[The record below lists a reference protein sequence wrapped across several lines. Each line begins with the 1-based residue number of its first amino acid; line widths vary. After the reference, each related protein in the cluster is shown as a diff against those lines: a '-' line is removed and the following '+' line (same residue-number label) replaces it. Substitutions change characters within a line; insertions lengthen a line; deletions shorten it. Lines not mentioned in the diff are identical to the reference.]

1 MINTY
6 LHKHEQKKYV
16 CFIDLQKSFDSLWR
30 TGLLCKFGNLGIGKN
45 MFNIIKNQFENT
57 LGSFKYQNMQS
68 NFFCMN
74 KDAINPTLFNIFIND
89 NGKIFEQ
96 NCNDP
101 LELTE
106 SQNRY
111 STLSR

>member
-1 MINTY
+1 
-6 LHKHEQKKYV
+6 
-16 CFIDLQKSFDSLWR
+16 
-30 TGLLCKFGNLGIGKN
+30 
-45 MFNIIKNQFENT
+45 
-57 LGSFKYQNMQS
+57 
-68 NFFCMN
+68 MN
-74 KDAINPTLFNIFIND
+74 KGVRQGDAISPTLFNIFIND